1 MSWFR
6 SWLLG
11 RSIAVLT
18 MALALA
24 AACGSESTP
33 EAEPTSAPVSTSSDT
48 STPAVATATPTPTP
62 PPELTTEELLL
73 SASERL
79 LDLST
84 ARITMVDE
92 LETGAKFF
100 GTTFKSLEA
109 DLEAP
114 DSFHMVVDVVAPGL
128 GFVEIVMLAVGD
140 EAYMKFSA
148 DAPWA
153 ALPADQVPFNF
164 AGIGVTLGEI
174 VLAMEDVGEAGRESL
189 DGAETI
195 RVDGAV
201 TSDDLANL
209 IRDTDPGHPITL
221 SVWIDEEDH
230 TLRQMLI
237 AGRIFDEDGPET
249 RRLVTIAHDVSV
261 EIELPEIA
269 SEP

>member
-1 MSWFR
+1 MSRFR
-6 SWLLG
+6 SWLPGLP
-11 RSIAVLT
+11 IAVLA
-18 MALALA
+18 MGLVLA

-33 EAEPTSAPVSTSSDT
+33 DAEPTPAQTQTVA
-48 STPAVATATPTPTP
+48 STPATATPTP
-62 PPELTTEELLL
+62 PPELTVEELLAA
-73 SASERL
+73 ASEQLR
-79 LDLST
+79 DLST
-84 ARITMVDE
+84 AQITMVDE
-92 LETGAKFF
+92 FETGAKFF

-148 DAPWA
+148 DAPWTP
-153 ALPADQVPFNF
+153 LPADQVPFNF

-174 VLAMEDVGEAGRESL
+174 ILAMEDVSEAGRESL
-189 DGAETI
+189 GGAETI

-221 SVWIDEEDH
+221 SVWIDEDH

-237 AGRIFDEDGPET
+237 AGRIFDDDGPET
-249 RRLVTIAHDVSV
+249 RRLVTVAVDVPV
-261 EIELPEIA
+261 EIELPDIA

>member
-1 MSWFR
+1 MSRFR

-11 RSIAVLT
+11 LPVAVVAFGLT
-18 MALALA
+18 LS
-24 AACGSESTP
+24 AACGSDSTSDV
-33 EAEPTSAPVSTSSDT
+33 EPTPTPSVA
-48 STPAVATATPTPTP
+48 STPAAATATPTPTP
-62 PPELTTEELLL
+62 PPELTVEELLL
-73 SASERL
+73 SARDRL

-84 ARITMVDE
+84 AQITMVDE
-92 LETGAKFF
+92 FESGAKFF

-114 DSFHMVVDVVAPGL
+114 DSFRMVVDVVAPGL

-148 DAPWA
+148 DAPWTP
-153 ALPADQVPFNF
+153 LPADQVPFNF

-174 VLAMEDVGEAGRESL
+174 ILAMEDASEAGRESL
-189 DGAETI
+189 GGTETI
-195 RVDGAV
+195 RIDGAV

-221 SVWIDEEDH
+221 SVWIDGDH
-230 TLRQMLI
+230 TLHQMLI

-249 RRLVTIAHDVSV
+249 RRLVTIALDVSV